1 MIDFNNKGFFKLKQ
15 NNEYADRVT
24 ALLLDGEQVIDA
36 YKSMRDGVVQEHRG
50 LFDRDLGDVRS
61 GFGAGGLFFFAG

>member
-36 YKSMRDGVVQEHRG
+36 TNPCATAWCSPTSASSR
-50 LFDRDLGDVRS
+50 
-61 GFGAGGLFFFAG
+61 